1 MTIFRAAG
9 RGLAAAVAFGVAAAA
24 GAVTIAPTS
33 YDMPNGD
40 FGSFNYWDGTYTGA
54 GQTTVSGA
62 PLSGGLGKL
71 TDGVIAVLP
80 WYAVSDYAGTGQYV
94 GWYQTPDPTI
104 TFHFARSPTIDSIT
118 LHIDAQTGGGVY
130 APSFV
135 KVDGAAQNY
144 TTGFGSSAIVLTG
157 LSLTG
162 GSHTLQLGNGMT
174 SFYVMLSEV
183 EFAGTP
189 AAVPEP
195 AAWSLLIAGFGL
207 TGAALRRRAALVAGF
222 R

>member
-1 MTIFRAAG
+1 MTIFRAAAS
-9 RGLAAAVAFGVAAAA
+9 GLAAAVAFGVAAAA
-24 GAVTIAPTS
+24 GAVAIAPIS

-40 FGSFNYWDGTYTGA
+40 FGSYNYWDGTYSGT
-54 GQTTVSGA
+54 GQTMVSGA

-80 WYAVSDYAGTGQYV
+80 WYAVSDFTGTGQYV

-104 TFHFARSPTIDSIT
+104 TFHFAGSPTIDRIT

-135 KVDGAAQNY
+135 KVDGVAQSY
-144 TTGFGSSAIVLTG
+144 TTGSGPSAIALTG

-162 GSHTLQLGNGMT
+162 GSHTLQLGNGTT

-195 AAWSLLIAGFGL
+195 AAWSLLIAGFAI
-207 TGAALRRRAALVAGF
+207 TGAAMRRRGSPVQEAF
-222 R
+222 